1 MSRSAL
7 LLIAGSAVALLATVL
22 GGERHDYPAYLE
34 QWRLVLAGLDP
45 WSGDNAYGP
54 LHNAF
59 APLLIIHPLVPKIV
73 TAASLCIANGLLVFA
88 LERQRPWR
96 DWRLVYLL
104 AFGANILPWV
114 SVFWFGNNDGVV
126 AALVI
131 GAVLAR
137 RDGRMLLCGLLL
149 GLATLDKY
157 YPALLIPFFALDER
171 KVETRLILSALV
183 TTAVGMITGI
193 LIWGRAFFEAVAFGI
208 SRDATIL
215 SIFHTFSVVGHAAG
229 YGDAADA
236 LVRLNS
242 LLVLGV
248 WIGAVGLAWV
258 RRDNW
263 LVASTWGFLAMLV
276 TYKVGHQQFY
286 VTWCALVACL
296 LLVNSPAAE
305 RLARLSLPY
314 ATFLSIFQL
323 GFIAL
328 QPVYYRGPWVFIPNY
343 IGVVSLGLAL
353 VQLWLFLRSP
363 QRQSRAS
370 RNPDQTMGHSEVQPG
385 LPLSRE

>member
-7 LLIAGSAVALLATVL
+7 LLIAGSALALVVTVV
-22 GGERHDYPAYLE
+22 GGVRHDYTYYLE

-45 WSGDNAYGP
+45 WSGNNAYGP

-59 APLLIIHPLVPKIV
+59 APLLLIHPLVPKIV
-73 TAASLCIANGLLVFA
+73 TTAGLCIANGLLVFA
-88 LERQRPWR
+88 VETQRPWR
-96 DWRLVYLL
+96 DWRAVYLL
-104 AFGANILPWV
+104 AFAANILPWV

-137 RDGRMLLCGLLL
+137 RNRRMLLCGLLL

-157 YPALLIPFFALDER
+157 YPALLIPFFALDDR

-183 TTAVGMITGI
+183 VTALGMIAGI
-193 LIWGRAFFEAVAFGI
+193 LLWGRAFFEAVAFGV

-215 SIFHTFSVVGHAAG
+215 SIFHTLSVIGHQAG

-236 LVRLNS
+236 VVRFNS
-242 LLVLGV
+242 LLVVAV
-248 WIGAVGLAWV
+248 WIGAVVLAWA

-263 LVASTWGFLAMLV
+263 LVATTWGFFAVLLA
-276 TYKVGHQQFY
+276 YKVGHQQFY

-296 LLVNSPAAE
+296 PLVHSAE
-305 RLARLSLPY
+305 ADRLGRLSLPY

-328 QPVYYRGPWVFIPNY
+328 QPIYYRGPWVFIPNY
-343 IGVVSLGLAL
+343 VGVVSFGLGLA
-353 VQLWLFLRSP
+353 QLWLFLRP
-363 QRQSRAS
+363 VPALTPAAS
-370 RNPDQTMGHSEVQPG
+370 RPAS
-385 LPLSRE
+385 